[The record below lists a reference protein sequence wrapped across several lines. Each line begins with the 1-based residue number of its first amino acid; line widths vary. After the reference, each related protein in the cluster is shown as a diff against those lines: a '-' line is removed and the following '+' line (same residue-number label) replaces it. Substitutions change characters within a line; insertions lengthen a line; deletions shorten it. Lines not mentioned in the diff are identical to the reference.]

1 MTELSPMNISTIP
14 TLWTYLIFLHFSLQN
29 YITPA
34 CSLSKEKGGIIVLL
48 QPQQIGVLIFVIV
61 SSSVV
66 NLAKKKREY
75 FELSCGKLVR
85 NCFKMSQIKNKL
97 QRKFSCYVTTT
108 FHFKFCRLY
117 QTGFQNAFKHLWYS
131 KGSKKATNEKLIR
144 IWSYSLKS
152 CIIIS
157 RKLSPIATFFY

>member
-66 NLAKKKREY
+66 NLAKKKGNI
-75 FELSCGKLVR
+75 LS
-85 NCFKMSQIKNKL
+85 
-97 QRKFSCYVTTT
+97 
-108 FHFKFCRLY
+108 FHAE
-117 QTGFQNAFKHLWYS
+117 N
-131 KGSKKATNEKLIR
+131 
-144 IWSYSLKS
+144 WSGTVLK
-152 CIIIS
+152 CL
-157 RKLSPIATFFY
+157 K